1 MCLKP
6 AVRSTLSVFRALYFV
21 HRFIHR
27 VYMPNFS
34 MYDDYPEHY
43 LETEKSWRSGSRSS
57 FRTTRE
63 SSVRRD
69 ALADRVITVS
79 VAVGQLRD
87 AVVGTLG
94 GLWISGEVSN
104 LSRPVSG
111 HVYFTIKDR
120 DAQIRCAYFAG
131 QARQHPATFRMGDRI
146 EVCGAPDVYAKSGDL
161 QIKVTQWRH
170 AGAGALYEA
179 YLRLKTQLSAEGLFD
194 SSVKKPLPRFV
205 KRVVVV
211 TSAQAAAFQDV
222 IRTIRRRMPWVV
234 LTLSPAFV
242 QGAMAPRSLME
253 ALKRADR
260 ARPDV
265 ILLVRG
271 GGSFEDLMAF
281 NDEKLVR
288 TLRTLNTPVIAGIGH
303 ESDETLASLAADV
316 CASTPTAAAEQLGP
330 EIGDWL
336 RQLNACSDRLE
347 REVGRRLDDATQ
359 TLDRLSQMVHNQEQG
374 FAHKADQ
381 LKRAQT
387 QLTYLIEQNVQSRE
401 TRLTR
406 AARGLSQLGDMP
418 ARSED
423 VLLKQW
429 ARFEVS
435 ADAYWAN
442 KERRC
447 ELSESRLQS
456 PDLLLQAHKGRL
468 VRAERALR
476 SVFAQQVIQLDRRLN
491 KADGAL
497 DIVANQTVNQQTY
510 KLDRLAQ
517 QFPLFEKCVDEATV
531 RLRALGHAL
540 LALDPEK
547 PLRQGYAW
555 VERGA
560 QPISSVAD
568 IEKGQRLTLRFADG
582 RVDVE
587 ALDVEK

>member
-1 MCLKP
+1 
-6 AVRSTLSVFRALYFV
+6 
-21 HRFIHR
+21 
-27 VYMPNFS
+27 MPNFPTF
-34 MYDDYPEHY
+34 DDYPDFQ
-43 LETEKSWRSGSRSS
+43 LETERPWQPVTRSS
-57 FRTTRE
+57 YRGLRE
-63 SSVRRD
+63 TPVHRE
-69 ALADRVITVS
+69 ALADRVISVS

-87 AVVGTLG
+87 AVSKTLG

-104 LSRPVSG
+104 LSKPVSG

-131 QARQHPATFRMGDRI
+131 QARLNPATFRTGDRI
-146 EVCGAPDVYAKSGDL
+146 EVCGHPDVYAKSGDL

-179 YLRLKTQLSAEGLFD
+179 YLRLKQLLSTEGLFD
-194 SSVKKPLPRFV
+194 LSVKKPLPRFV

-222 IRTIRRRMPWVV
+222 IRTVRRRMPWVE

-242 QGAMAPRSLME
+242 QGAMAPRSLIE

-260 ARPDV
+260 AQPDV

-288 TLRTLNTPVIAGIGH
+288 TLRTLNVPVIAGIGH

-336 RQLNACSDRLE
+336 RQLNACADRLE
-347 REVGRRLDDATQ
+347 RAVVRSIDDATQ
-359 TLDRLSQMVHNQEQG
+359 TLDRFGQYLQRQEQG
-374 FAHKADQ
+374 FERKAEQ
-381 LKRAQT
+381 LVRAET
-387 QLTYLIEQNVQSRE
+387 QLTYLIEQNVKSRE
-401 TRLTR
+401 VRLNR
-406 AARGLSQLGDMP
+406 SAWHLSQLGDVP
-418 ARSED
+418 VRREET
-423 VLLKQW
+423 LLKHW
-429 ARFEVS
+429 TRFEGSV
-435 ADAYWAN
+435 DAYWAN
-442 KERRC
+442 IDRRC
-447 ELSESRLQS
+447 GLAESRLKS
-456 PDLLLQAHKGRL
+456 PDLLLKAHTGHL
-468 VRAERALR
+468 ARAEGALQT
-476 SVFAQQVIQLDRRLN
+476 VFSQQLTQLDRRLN
-491 KADGAL
+491 KVDGAL
-497 DIVANQTVNQQTY
+497 DVVATQTVKQQAY
-510 KLDRLAQ
+510 KLERLAQ
-517 QFPLFEKCVDEATV
+517 QFPLFEKTVDEATV

-560 QPISSVAD
+560 QPVSSVFE
-568 IEKGQRLTLRFADG
+568 IQQGQHLTLRFADG
-582 RVDVE
+582 LVEAE
-587 ALDVEK
+587 ALDVKKNECF

>member
-1 MCLKP
+1 
-6 AVRSTLSVFRALYFV
+6 
-21 HRFIHR
+21 
-27 VYMPNFS
+27 MPNFPTF
-34 MYDDYPEHY
+34 DDYPDFQ
-43 LETEKSWRSGSRSS
+43 LETERPWQPVTRSS
-57 FRTTRE
+57 YRGLRE
-63 SSVRRD
+63 TPVHRE
-69 ALADRVITVS
+69 ALADRVISVS

-87 AVVGTLG
+87 AVGKTLG

-104 LSRPVSG
+104 LSKPVSG

-131 QARQHPATFRMGDRI
+131 QARLNPATFRTGDRI
-146 EVCGAPDVYAKSGDL
+146 EVCGHPDVYAKSGDL

-179 YLRLKTQLSAEGLFD
+179 YLRLKQLLSTEGLFD
-194 SSVKKPLPRFV
+194 LSVKKPLPRFV

-222 IRTIRRRMPWVV
+222 IRTVRRRMPWVE

-242 QGAMAPRSLME
+242 QGAMAPRSLIE

-260 ARPDV
+260 AQPDV

-288 TLRTLNTPVIAGIGH
+288 TLRTLNVPVIAGIGH

-336 RQLNACSDRLE
+336 RQLNACADRLE
-347 REVGRRLDDATQ
+347 RAVVRSIDDATQ
-359 TLDRLSQMVHNQEQG
+359 TLDRFGQYLQRQEQG
-374 FAHKADQ
+374 FERKAEQ
-381 LKRAQT
+381 LVRAET
-387 QLTYLIEQNVQSRE
+387 QLTYLIEQNVKSRE
-401 TRLTR
+401 VRLNR
-406 AARGLSQLGDMP
+406 SAWHLSQLGDVP
-418 ARSED
+418 VRREET
-423 VLLKQW
+423 LLKHW
-429 ARFEVS
+429 TRFEGSV
-435 ADAYWAN
+435 DAYWAN
-442 KERRC
+442 IDRRC
-447 ELSESRLQS
+447 GLAESRLKS
-456 PDLLLQAHKGRL
+456 PDLLLKAHTGHL
-468 VRAERALR
+468 ARAEGALQT
-476 SVFAQQVIQLDRRLN
+476 VFSQQLTQLDRRLN
-491 KADGAL
+491 KVDGAL
-497 DIVANQTVNQQTY
+497 DVVATQTVKQQAY
-510 KLDRLAQ
+510 KLERLAQ
-517 QFPLFEKCVDEATV
+517 QFPLFEKTVDEATV

-560 QPISSVAD
+560 QPVSSVFE
-568 IEKGQRLTLRFADG
+568 IQQGQHLTLRFADG
-582 RVDVE
+582 LVEAE
-587 ALDVEK
+587 ALDVKKNECF

>member
-1 MCLKP
+1 
-6 AVRSTLSVFRALYFV
+6 
-21 HRFIHR
+21 
-27 VYMPNFS
+27 MPNFPTF
-34 MYDDYPEHY
+34 DDYPDFQ
-43 LETEKSWRSGSRSS
+43 LETERPWQPVTRSS
-57 FRTTRE
+57 YRGLRE
-63 SSVRRD
+63 TPVHRE
-69 ALADRVITVS
+69 ALADRVISVS

-87 AVVGTLG
+87 AVGKTLG

-104 LSRPVSG
+104 LSKPVSG

-131 QARQHPATFRMGDRI
+131 QARLNPATFRTGDRI
-146 EVCGAPDVYAKSGDL
+146 EVCGHPDVYAKSGDL

-179 YLRLKTQLSAEGLFD
+179 YLRLKQQLSTEGLFD
-194 SSVKKPLPRFV
+194 LSVKKPLPRFV

-222 IRTIRRRMPWVV
+222 IRTVRRRMPWVE

-242 QGAMAPRSLME
+242 QGAMAPRSLIE

-260 ARPDV
+260 AQPDV

-288 TLRTLNTPVIAGIGH
+288 TLRTLNVPVIAGIGH

-336 RQLNACSDRLE
+336 RQLNACADRLE
-347 REVGRRLDDATQ
+347 RAVVRSIDDATQ
-359 TLDRLSQMVHNQEQG
+359 TLDRFGQYLQRQEQG
-374 FAHKADQ
+374 FERKAEQ
-381 LKRAQT
+381 LVRAET
-387 QLTYLIEQNVQSRE
+387 QLTYLIEQNVKSRE
-401 TRLTR
+401 VRLNR
-406 AARGLSQLGDMP
+406 SAWHLSQLGDVP
-418 ARSED
+418 ARRED
-423 VLLKQW
+423 TLLKHW
-429 ARFEVS
+429 TRFEGSV
-435 ADAYWAN
+435 DAYWAN
-442 KERRC
+442 IDRRC
-447 ELSESRLQS
+447 GLAESRLKS
-456 PDLLLQAHKGRL
+456 PDLLLKAHTGHL
-468 VRAERALR
+468 ARAEGALQT
-476 SVFAQQVIQLDRRLN
+476 VFSQQLTQLDRRLN
-491 KADGAL
+491 KVDGAL
-497 DIVANQTVNQQTY
+497 DVVATQTVKQQAY
-510 KLDRLAQ
+510 KLERLAQ
-517 QFPLFEKCVDEATV
+517 QFPLFEKTVDEATV

-560 QPISSVAD
+560 QPVSSVFE
-568 IEKGQRLTLRFADG
+568 IQQGQHLTLRFADG
-582 RVDVE
+582 LVEAE
-587 ALDVEK
+587 ALDVKKNECF

>member
-1 MCLKP
+1 
-6 AVRSTLSVFRALYFV
+6 
-21 HRFIHR
+21 
-27 VYMPNFS
+27 MPNFPTF
-34 MYDDYPEHY
+34 DDYPDFQ
-43 LETEKSWRSGSRSS
+43 LETERPWQPVTRSS
-57 FRTTRE
+57 YRGLRE
-63 SSVRRD
+63 TPVRRE
-69 ALADRVITVS
+69 ALADRVISVS

-87 AVVGTLG
+87 AVGKTLG

-104 LSRPVSG
+104 LSKPVSG

-131 QARQHPATFRMGDRI
+131 QARLNPATFRTGDRI
-146 EVCGAPDVYAKSGDL
+146 EVCGHPDVYAKSGDL

-179 YLRLKTQLSAEGLFD
+179 YLRLKHQLSTEGLFD
-194 SSVKKPLPRFV
+194 LSVKKPLPRFV

-222 IRTIRRRMPWVV
+222 IRTVRRRMPWVE

-242 QGAMAPRSLME
+242 QGAMAPRSLIE

-260 ARPDV
+260 AQPDV

-288 TLRTLNTPVIAGIGH
+288 TLRTLNVPVIAGIGH

-336 RQLNACSDRLE
+336 RQLNACADRLE
-347 REVGRRLDDATQ
+347 RAVVRSIDDATQ
-359 TLDRLSQMVHNQEQG
+359 TLDRFGQYLQRQEQG
-374 FAHKADQ
+374 FERKAEQ
-381 LKRAQT
+381 LVRAET
-387 QLTYLIEQNVQSRE
+387 QLTYLIEQNVKSRE
-401 TRLTR
+401 VRLNR
-406 AARGLSQLGDMP
+406 SAWHLSQLGDVP
-418 ARSED
+418 ARRED
-423 VLLKQW
+423 TLLKHW
-429 ARFEVS
+429 TRFEGSV
-435 ADAYWAN
+435 DAYWAN
-442 KERRC
+442 IDRRC
-447 ELSESRLQS
+447 GLAESRLKS
-456 PDLLLQAHKGRL
+456 PDLLLKAHTGHL
-468 VRAERALR
+468 ARAEGALQT
-476 SVFAQQVIQLDRRLN
+476 VFSQQLTQLDRRLN
-491 KADGAL
+491 KVDGAL
-497 DIVANQTVNQQTY
+497 DVVATQTVKQQAY
-510 KLDRLAQ
+510 KLERLAQ
-517 QFPLFEKCVDEATV
+517 QFPLFEKTFDEATV

-560 QPISSVAD
+560 QPVSSVFE
-568 IEKGQRLTLRFADG
+568 IQQGQHLTLRFADG
-582 RVDVE
+582 LVEAE
-587 ALDVEK
+587 ALDVKKNECF

>member
-1 MCLKP
+1 
-6 AVRSTLSVFRALYFV
+6 
-21 HRFIHR
+21 
-27 VYMPNFS
+27 MPNFPTF
-34 MYDDYPEHY
+34 DDYPDFQ
-43 LETEKSWRSGSRSS
+43 LETERPWQPVTRSS
-57 FRTTRE
+57 YRGLRE
-63 SSVRRD
+63 TPVRRE
-69 ALADRVITVS
+69 ALADRVISVS

-87 AVVGTLG
+87 AVGKTLG

-104 LSRPVSG
+104 LSKPVSG

-131 QARQHPATFRMGDRI
+131 QARLNPATFRTGDRI
-146 EVCGAPDVYAKSGDL
+146 EVCGHPDVYAKSGDL

-179 YLRLKTQLSAEGLFD
+179 YLRLKQLLSTEGLFD
-194 SSVKKPLPRFV
+194 LSVKKPLPRFV

-222 IRTIRRRMPWVV
+222 IRTVRRRMPWVE

-242 QGAMAPRSLME
+242 QGAMAPRSLIE

-260 ARPDV
+260 AQPDV

-288 TLRTLNTPVIAGIGH
+288 TLRTLNVPVIAGIGH

-336 RQLNACSDRLE
+336 RQLNACADRLE
-347 REVGRRLDDATQ
+347 RAVVRSIDDATQ
-359 TLDRLSQMVHNQEQG
+359 TLDRFGQYLQRQEQG
-374 FAHKADQ
+374 FERKAEQ
-381 LKRAQT
+381 LVRAET
-387 QLTYLIEQNVQSRE
+387 RLTYLIEQNVKSRE
-401 TRLTR
+401 VRLNR
-406 AARGLSQLGDMP
+406 SAWHLSQLGDVP
-418 ARSED
+418 ARRED
-423 VLLKQW
+423 TLLKHW
-429 ARFEVS
+429 TRFEGSV
-435 ADAYWAN
+435 DAYWAN
-442 KERRC
+442 IDRRC
-447 ELSESRLQS
+447 GLAESRLKS
-456 PDLLLQAHKGRL
+456 PDLLLKAHTGHL
-468 VRAERALR
+468 ARAEGALQT
-476 SVFAQQVIQLDRRLN
+476 VFSQQLTQLDRRLN
-491 KADGAL
+491 KVDGAL
-497 DIVANQTVNQQTY
+497 DVVATQTVKQQAY
-510 KLDRLAQ
+510 KLERLAQ
-517 QFPLFEKCVDEATV
+517 QFPLFEKTVDEATV

-560 QPISSVAD
+560 QPVSSVFE
-568 IEKGQRLTLRFADG
+568 IQQGQHLTLRFADG
-582 RVDVE
+582 LVEAE
-587 ALDVEK
+587 ALDVKKNECF

>member
-1 MCLKP
+1 
-6 AVRSTLSVFRALYFV
+6 
-21 HRFIHR
+21 
-27 VYMPNFS
+27 MPNFPTF
-34 MYDDYPEHY
+34 DDYPDFQ
-43 LETEKSWRSGSRSS
+43 LETERPWQPVTRSS
-57 FRTTRE
+57 YRGPRE
-63 SSVRRD
+63 TPVHRE
-69 ALADRVITVS
+69 ALADRVISVS

-87 AVVGTLG
+87 AVGKTLG

-104 LSRPVSG
+104 LSKPVSG

-131 QARQHPATFRMGDRI
+131 QARLNPATFRTGDRI
-146 EVCGAPDVYAKSGDL
+146 EVCGHPDVYAKSGDL

-179 YLRLKTQLSAEGLFD
+179 YLRLKQLLSTEGLFD
-194 SSVKKPLPRFV
+194 LSVKKPLPRFV

-222 IRTIRRRMPWVV
+222 IRTVRRRMPWVE

-242 QGAMAPRSLME
+242 QGAMAPRSLIE

-260 ARPDV
+260 AQPDV

-288 TLRTLNTPVIAGIGH
+288 TLRTLNVPVIAGIGH

-336 RQLNACSDRLE
+336 RQLNACADRLE
-347 REVGRRLDDATQ
+347 RAVVRSIDDATQ
-359 TLDRLSQMVHNQEQG
+359 TLDRFGQYLQRQEQG
-374 FAHKADQ
+374 FERKAEQ
-381 LKRAQT
+381 LVRAET
-387 QLTYLIEQNVQSRE
+387 QLTYLIEQNVKSRE
-401 TRLTR
+401 VRLNR
-406 AARGLSQLGDMP
+406 SAWHLSQLGDVP
-418 ARSED
+418 ARRED
-423 VLLKQW
+423 TLLKQW
-429 ARFEVS
+429 TRFEGSV
-435 ADAYWAN
+435 DAYWAN
-442 KERRC
+442 IDRRC
-447 ELSESRLQS
+447 GLAESRLKS
-456 PDLLLQAHKGRL
+456 PDLLLKAHTGHL
-468 VRAERALR
+468 ARAE
-476 SVFAQQVIQLDRRLN
+476 
-491 KADGAL
+491 GAL
-497 DIVANQTVNQQTY
+497 DVVATQTVKQQAY
-510 KLDRLAQ
+510 KLERLAQ
-517 QFPLFEKCVDEATV
+517 QFPLFEKTVDEATV

-560 QPISSVAD
+560 KPVSSVFE
-568 IEKGQRLTLRFADG
+568 IQQGQHLTLRFADG
-582 RVDVE
+582 RVEAE
-587 ALDVEK
+587 ALDVKKNECF

>member
-1 MCLKP
+1 
-6 AVRSTLSVFRALYFV
+6 
-21 HRFIHR
+21 
-27 VYMPNFS
+27 MPNFPTF
-34 MYDDYPEHY
+34 DDYPDFQ
-43 LETEKSWRSGSRSS
+43 LETERPWQPVTRSS
-57 FRTTRE
+57 YRGLRE
-63 SSVRRD
+63 TPVHRE
-69 ALADRVITVS
+69 ALADRVISVS

-87 AVVGTLG
+87 AVGKTLG

-104 LSRPVSG
+104 LSKPVSG

-131 QARQHPATFRMGDRI
+131 QARLNPATFRTGDRI
-146 EVCGAPDVYAKSGDL
+146 EVCGHPDVYAKSGDL

-179 YLRLKTQLSAEGLFD
+179 YLRLKQQLSTEGLFD
-194 SSVKKPLPRFV
+194 LSVKKPLPRFV

-222 IRTIRRRMPWVV
+222 IRTVRRRMPWVE

-242 QGAMAPRSLME
+242 QGAMAPRSLIE

-260 ARPDV
+260 AQPDV

-288 TLRTLNTPVIAGIGH
+288 TLRTLNVPVIAGIGH

-336 RQLNACSDRLE
+336 RQLNACADRLE
-347 REVGRRLDDATQ
+347 RAVVRSIDDATQ
-359 TLDRLSQMVHNQEQG
+359 TLDRFGQYLQRQEQG
-374 FAHKADQ
+374 FERKAEQ
-381 LKRAQT
+381 LVRAET
-387 QLTYLIEQNVQSRE
+387 QLTYLIEQNVKSRE
-401 TRLTR
+401 VRLNR
-406 AARGLSQLGDMP
+406 SAWHLSQLGDVP
-418 ARSED
+418 VRREET
-423 VLLKQW
+423 LLKHW
-429 ARFEVS
+429 TRFEGSV
-435 ADAYWAN
+435 DAYWAN
-442 KERRC
+442 IDRRC
-447 ELSESRLQS
+447 GLAESRLKS
-456 PDLLLQAHKGRL
+456 PDLLLKAHTGHL
-468 VRAERALR
+468 ARAEGALQT
-476 SVFAQQVIQLDRRLN
+476 VFSQQLTQLDRRLN
-491 KADGAL
+491 KVDGAL
-497 DIVANQTVNQQTY
+497 DVVATQTVKQQAY
-510 KLDRLAQ
+510 KLERLVQ
-517 QFPLFEKCVDEATV
+517 QFPLFEKTVDEATV

-560 QPISSVAD
+560 QPVSSVFE
-568 IEKGQRLTLRFADG
+568 IQQGQHLTLRFADG
-582 RVDVE
+582 LVEAE
-587 ALDVEK
+587 ALDVKKNECF

>member
-1 MCLKP
+1 
-6 AVRSTLSVFRALYFV
+6 
-21 HRFIHR
+21 
-27 VYMPNFS
+27 MPNFPTF
-34 MYDDYPEHY
+34 DDYPDFQ
-43 LETEKSWRSGSRSS
+43 LETERPWQPVTRSS
-57 FRTTRE
+57 YRGLRE
-63 SSVRRD
+63 TPVHRE
-69 ALADRVITVS
+69 ALADRVISVS

-87 AVVGTLG
+87 AVGKTLG

-104 LSRPVSG
+104 LSKPVSG

-131 QARQHPATFRMGDRI
+131 QARLNPATFRTGDRI
-146 EVCGAPDVYAKSGDL
+146 EVCGHPDVYAKSGDL

-179 YLRLKTQLSAEGLFD
+179 YLRLKQLLSTEGLFD
-194 SSVKKPLPRFV
+194 LSVKKPLPRFV

-222 IRTIRRRMPWVV
+222 IRTVRRRMPWVE

-242 QGAMAPRSLME
+242 QGAMAPRSLIE

-260 ARPDV
+260 AQPDV

-288 TLRTLNTPVIAGIGH
+288 TLRTLNVPVIAGIGH

-336 RQLNACSDRLE
+336 RQLNACADRLE
-347 REVGRRLDDATQ
+347 RAVVRSIDDATQ
-359 TLDRLSQMVHNQEQG
+359 TLDRFGQYLQRQEQG
-374 FAHKADQ
+374 FERKAEQ
-381 LKRAQT
+381 LVRAET
-387 QLTYLIEQNVQSRE
+387 QLTYLIEQNVKSRE
-401 TRLTR
+401 VRLNR
-406 AARGLSQLGDMP
+406 SAWHLSQLGDVP
-418 ARSED
+418 VRREET
-423 VLLKQW
+423 LLKHW
-429 ARFEVS
+429 TRFEGSV
-435 ADAYWAN
+435 DAYWAN
-442 KERRC
+442 IDRRC
-447 ELSESRLQS
+447 GLVESRLKS
-456 PDLLLQAHKGRL
+456 PDLLLKAHTGHL
-468 VRAERALR
+468 ARAEGALQT
-476 SVFAQQVIQLDRRLN
+476 VFSQQLTQLDRRLN
-491 KADGAL
+491 KVDGAL
-497 DIVANQTVNQQTY
+497 DVVATQTVKQQAY
-510 KLDRLAQ
+510 KLERLAQ
-517 QFPLFEKCVDEATV
+517 QFPLFEKTVDEATV

-560 QPISSVAD
+560 QPVSSVFE
-568 IEKGQRLTLRFADG
+568 IQQGQHLTLRFADG
-582 RVDVE
+582 FVEAE
-587 ALDVEK
+587 ALDVKKNECF

>member
-1 MCLKP
+1 
-6 AVRSTLSVFRALYFV
+6 
-21 HRFIHR
+21 
-27 VYMPNFS
+27 MPNFPTF
-34 MYDDYPEHY
+34 DDYPDFQ
-43 LETEKSWRSGSRSS
+43 LETERPWQPVTRSS
-57 FRTTRE
+57 YRGLRE
-63 SSVRRD
+63 TPVHRE
-69 ALADRVITVS
+69 ALADRVISVS

-87 AVVGTLG
+87 AVGKTLG

-104 LSRPVSG
+104 LSKPVSG

-131 QARQHPATFRMGDRI
+131 QARLNPATFRTGDRI
-146 EVCGAPDVYAKSGDL
+146 EVCGHPDVYAKSGDL

-179 YLRLKTQLSAEGLFD
+179 YLRLKQQLSTEGLFD
-194 SSVKKPLPRFV
+194 LSVKKPLPRFV

-222 IRTIRRRMPWVV
+222 IRTVRRRMPWVE

-242 QGAMAPRSLME
+242 QGAMAPRSLIE

-260 ARPDV
+260 AQPDV

-288 TLRTLNTPVIAGIGH
+288 TLRTLNVPVIAGIGH

-336 RQLNACSDRLE
+336 RQLNACADRLE
-347 REVGRRLDDATQ
+347 RAVVRSIDDATQ
-359 TLDRLSQMVHNQEQG
+359 TLDRFGQYLQRQEQG
-374 FAHKADQ
+374 FERKAEQ
-381 LKRAQT
+381 LVRAET
-387 QLTYLIEQNVQSRE
+387 QLTSLIEQNVKSRE
-401 TRLTR
+401 VRLNR
-406 AARGLSQLGDMP
+406 SAWHLSQLGDVP
-418 ARSED
+418 VRREET
-423 VLLKQW
+423 LLKHW
-429 ARFEVS
+429 TRFEGSV
-435 ADAYWAN
+435 DAYWAN
-442 KERRC
+442 IDRRC
-447 ELSESRLQS
+447 GLAESRLKS
-456 PDLLLQAHKGRL
+456 PDLLLKAHTGHL
-468 VRAERALR
+468 ARAEGALQT
-476 SVFAQQVIQLDRRLN
+476 VFSQQLTQLDRRLN
-491 KADGAL
+491 KVDGAL
-497 DIVANQTVNQQTY
+497 DVVATQTVKQQAY
-510 KLDRLAQ
+510 KLERLAQ
-517 QFPLFEKCVDEATV
+517 QFPLFEKTVDEATV

-560 QPISSVAD
+560 QPVSSVFE
-568 IEKGQRLTLRFADG
+568 IQQGQHLTLRFADG
-582 RVDVE
+582 LVEAE
-587 ALDVEK
+587 ALDVKKNECF

>member
-1 MCLKP
+1 
-6 AVRSTLSVFRALYFV
+6 
-21 HRFIHR
+21 
-27 VYMPNFS
+27 MPNFPTF
-34 MYDDYPEHY
+34 DDYPDFQ
-43 LETEKSWRSGSRSS
+43 LETERPWQPVTRSS
-57 FRTTRE
+57 YRGLRE
-63 SSVRRD
+63 TPVRRE
-69 ALADRVITVS
+69 ALADRVISVS

-87 AVVGTLG
+87 AVGKTLG

-104 LSRPVSG
+104 LSKPVSG

-131 QARQHPATFRMGDRI
+131 QARLNPATFRTGDRI
-146 EVCGAPDVYAKSGDL
+146 EVCGHPDVYAKSGDL

-179 YLRLKTQLSAEGLFD
+179 YLRLKQQLSTEGLFD
-194 SSVKKPLPRFV
+194 LSVKKPLPRFV

-222 IRTIRRRMPWVV
+222 IRTVRRRMPWVE

-242 QGAMAPRSLME
+242 QGAMAPRSLIE

-260 ARPDV
+260 AQPDV

-288 TLRTLNTPVIAGIGH
+288 TLRTLNVPVIAGIGH

-336 RQLNACSDRLE
+336 RQLNACADRLE
-347 REVGRRLDDATQ
+347 RAVVRSIDDATQ
-359 TLDRLSQMVHNQEQG
+359 TLDRFGQYLQRQEQG
-374 FAHKADQ
+374 FERKAEQ
-381 LKRAQT
+381 LVRAET
-387 QLTYLIEQNVQSRE
+387 QLTYLIEQNVKSRE
-401 TRLTR
+401 VRLNR
-406 AARGLSQLGDMP
+406 SAWHLSQLGDVP
-418 ARSED
+418 ARRED
-423 VLLKQW
+423 TLLKQW
-429 ARFEVS
+429 TRFEGSV
-435 ADAYWAN
+435 DAYWAN
-442 KERRC
+442 IDRRC
-447 ELSESRLQS
+447 GLAESRLKS
-456 PDLLLQAHKGRL
+456 PDLLLKAHTGHL
-468 VRAERALR
+468 ARAEGALQT
-476 SVFAQQVIQLDRRLN
+476 VFSQQLTQLDRRLN
-491 KADGAL
+491 KVDGAL
-497 DIVANQTVNQQTY
+497 DVVATQTVKQQAY
-510 KLDRLAQ
+510 KLERLAQ
-517 QFPLFEKCVDEATV
+517 QFPLFEKTVDEATV

-560 QPISSVAD
+560 QPVSSVFE
-568 IEKGQRLTLRFADG
+568 IQQGQHLTLRFADG
-582 RVDVE
+582 LVEAE
-587 ALDVEK
+587 ALDVKKNECF

>member
-1 MCLKP
+1 
-6 AVRSTLSVFRALYFV
+6 
-21 HRFIHR
+21 
-27 VYMPNFS
+27 MPNFPTF
-34 MYDDYPEHY
+34 DDYPDFQ
-43 LETEKSWRSGSRSS
+43 LETERPWQPVTRSS
-57 FRTTRE
+57 YRGLRE
-63 SSVRRD
+63 TPVHRE
-69 ALADRVITVS
+69 ALADRVISVS

-87 AVVGTLG
+87 AVGKTLG

-104 LSRPVSG
+104 LSKPVSG

-131 QARQHPATFRMGDRI
+131 QARLNPATFRTGDRI
-146 EVCGAPDVYAKSGDL
+146 EVCGHPDVYAKSGDL

-179 YLRLKTQLSAEGLFD
+179 YLRLKQQLSTEGLFD
-194 SSVKKPLPRFV
+194 LSVKKPLPRFV

-222 IRTIRRRMPWVV
+222 IRTVRRRMPWVE

-242 QGAMAPRSLME
+242 QGAMAPRSLIE

-260 ARPDV
+260 AQPDV

-288 TLRTLNTPVIAGIGH
+288 TLRTLNVPVIAGIGH

-336 RQLNACSDRLE
+336 RQLNACADRLE
-347 REVGRRLDDATQ
+347 RAVVRSIDDATQ
-359 TLDRLSQMVHNQEQG
+359 TLDRFGQYLQRQEQG
-374 FAHKADQ
+374 FERKAEQ
-381 LKRAQT
+381 LVRAET
-387 QLTYLIEQNVQSRE
+387 QLTYLIEQNVKSRE
-401 TRLTR
+401 VRLNR
-406 AARGLSQLGDMP
+406 SAWHLSQLGDVP
-418 ARSED
+418 VRREET
-423 VLLKQW
+423 LLKHW
-429 ARFEVS
+429 TRFEGSV
-435 ADAYWAN
+435 DAYWAN
-442 KERRC
+442 IDRRC
-447 ELSESRLQS
+447 GLVESRLKS
-456 PDLLLQAHKGRL
+456 PDLLLKAHTGHL
-468 VRAERALR
+468 ARAEGALQT
-476 SVFAQQVIQLDRRLN
+476 VFSQQLTQLDRRLN
-491 KADGAL
+491 KVDGAL
-497 DIVANQTVNQQTY
+497 DVVATQTVKQQAY
-510 KLDRLAQ
+510 KLERLAQ
-517 QFPLFEKCVDEATV
+517 QFPLFEKTVDEATV

-560 QPISSVAD
+560 QPVSSVFE
-568 IEKGQRLTLRFADG
+568 IQQGQHLTLRFADG
-582 RVDVE
+582 LVEAE
-587 ALDVEK
+587 ALDVKKNECF

>member
-1 MCLKP
+1 
-6 AVRSTLSVFRALYFV
+6 
-21 HRFIHR
+21 
-27 VYMPNFS
+27 MPNFPTF
-34 MYDDYPEHY
+34 DDYPDFQ
-43 LETEKSWRSGSRSS
+43 LETERPWQPVTRSS
-57 FRTTRE
+57 YRGLRE
-63 SSVRRD
+63 TPVRRE
-69 ALADRVITVS
+69 ALADRVISVS

-87 AVVGTLG
+87 AVGKTLG

-104 LSRPVSG
+104 LSKPVSG

-131 QARQHPATFRMGDRI
+131 QARLNPATFRTGDRI
-146 EVCGAPDVYAKSGDL
+146 EVCGHPDVYAKSGDL

-179 YLRLKTQLSAEGLFD
+179 YLRLKQLLSTEGLFD
-194 SSVKKPLPRFV
+194 LSVKKPLPRFV

-222 IRTIRRRMPWVV
+222 IRTVRRRMPWVE

-242 QGAMAPRSLME
+242 QGAMAPRSLIE

-260 ARPDV
+260 AQPDV

-288 TLRTLNTPVIAGIGH
+288 TLRTLNVPVIAGIGH

-336 RQLNACSDRLE
+336 RQLNACADRLE
-347 REVGRRLDDATQ
+347 RAVVRSIDDATQ
-359 TLDRLSQMVHNQEQG
+359 TLDRFGQYLQRQEQG
-374 FAHKADQ
+374 FERKAEQ
-381 LKRAQT
+381 LVRAET
-387 QLTYLIEQNVQSRE
+387 QLTSLIEQNVKSRE
-401 TRLTR
+401 VRLNR
-406 AARGLSQLGDMP
+406 SAWHLSQLGDVP
-418 ARSED
+418 VRREET
-423 VLLKQW
+423 LLKHW
-429 ARFEVS
+429 TRFEGSV
-435 ADAYWAN
+435 DAYWAN
-442 KERRC
+442 IDRRC
-447 ELSESRLQS
+447 GLAESRLKS
-456 PDLLLQAHKGRL
+456 PDLLLNAHTGHL
-468 VRAERALR
+468 ARAEGALQT
-476 SVFAQQVIQLDRRLN
+476 VFSQQLTQLDRRLN
-491 KADGAL
+491 KVDGAL
-497 DIVANQTVNQQTY
+497 DVVATQTVKQQAY
-510 KLDRLAQ
+510 KLERLAQ
-517 QFPLFEKCVDEATV
+517 QFPLFEKTVDEATV

-560 QPISSVAD
+560 QPVSSVFE
-568 IEKGQRLTLRFADG
+568 IQQGQHLTLRFADG
-582 RVDVE
+582 LVEAE
-587 ALDVEK
+587 ALDVKKNECF

>member
-1 MCLKP
+1 
-6 AVRSTLSVFRALYFV
+6 
-21 HRFIHR
+21 
-27 VYMPNFS
+27 MPNFPTF
-34 MYDDYPEHY
+34 DDYPDFQ
-43 LETEKSWRSGSRSS
+43 LETERPWQPVTRSS
-57 FRTTRE
+57 YRGLRE
-63 SSVRRD
+63 TPVHRE
-69 ALADRVITVS
+69 ALADRVISVS

-87 AVVGTLG
+87 AVGKTLG

-104 LSRPVSG
+104 LSKPVSG

-131 QARQHPATFRMGDRI
+131 QARLNPATFRTGDRI
-146 EVCGAPDVYAKSGDL
+146 EVCGHPDVYAKSGDL

-179 YLRLKTQLSAEGLFD
+179 YLRLKQLLSTEGLFD
-194 SSVKKPLPRFV
+194 LSVKKPLPRFV

-222 IRTIRRRMPWVV
+222 IRTVRRRMPWVE

-242 QGAMAPRSLME
+242 QGAMAPRSLIE

-260 ARPDV
+260 AQPDV

-288 TLRTLNTPVIAGIGH
+288 TLRTLNVPVIAGIGH

-336 RQLNACSDRLE
+336 RQLNACADRLE
-347 REVGRRLDDATQ
+347 LAVVRSIDDATQ
-359 TLDRLSQMVHNQEQG
+359 TLDRFGQYLQRQEQG
-374 FAHKADQ
+374 FERKAEQ
-381 LKRAQT
+381 LVRAET
-387 QLTYLIEQNVQSRE
+387 QLTYLIEQNVKSRE
-401 TRLTR
+401 VRLNR
-406 AARGLSQLGDMP
+406 SAWHLSQLGDVP
-418 ARSED
+418 VRREET
-423 VLLKQW
+423 LLKHW
-429 ARFEVS
+429 TRFEGSV
-435 ADAYWAN
+435 DAYWAN
-442 KERRC
+442 IDRRC
-447 ELSESRLQS
+447 GLAESRLKS
-456 PDLLLQAHKGRL
+456 PDLLLKAHTGHL
-468 VRAERALR
+468 ARAEGALQT
-476 SVFAQQVIQLDRRLN
+476 VFSQQLTQLDRRLN
-491 KADGAL
+491 KVDGAL
-497 DIVANQTVNQQTY
+497 DVVATQTVKQQAY
-510 KLDRLAQ
+510 KLERLAQ
-517 QFPLFEKCVDEATV
+517 QFPLFEKTVDEATV

-560 QPISSVAD
+560 QPVSSVFE
-568 IEKGQRLTLRFADG
+568 IQQGQHLMLRFADG
-582 RVDVE
+582 LVEAE
-587 ALDVEK
+587 ALDVKKNECF

>member
-1 MCLKP
+1 
-6 AVRSTLSVFRALYFV
+6 
-21 HRFIHR
+21 
-27 VYMPNFS
+27 MPNFPTF
-34 MYDDYPEHY
+34 DDYPDFQ
-43 LETEKSWRSGSRSS
+43 LETERPWQPVTRSS
-57 FRTTRE
+57 YRGLRE
-63 SSVRRD
+63 TPVHRE
-69 ALADRVITVS
+69 ALADRVISVS

-87 AVVGTLG
+87 AVGKTLG

-104 LSRPVSG
+104 LSKPVSG

-131 QARQHPATFRMGDRI
+131 QARLNPATFRTGDRI
-146 EVCGAPDVYAKSGDL
+146 EVCGHPDVYAKSGDL

-179 YLRLKTQLSAEGLFD
+179 YLRLKQLLSTEGLFD
-194 SSVKKPLPRFV
+194 LSVKKPLPRFV

-222 IRTIRRRMPWVV
+222 IRTVRRRMPWVE

-242 QGAMAPRSLME
+242 QGAMAPRSLIE

-260 ARPDV
+260 AQPDV

-288 TLRTLNTPVIAGIGH
+288 TLRTLNVPVIAGIGH

-336 RQLNACSDRLE
+336 RQLNACADRLE
-347 REVGRRLDDATQ
+347 RAVVRSIDDATQ
-359 TLDRLSQMVHNQEQG
+359 TLDRFGQYLQRQEQG
-374 FAHKADQ
+374 FERKAEQ
-381 LKRAQT
+381 LVRAET
-387 QLTYLIEQNVQSRE
+387 QLTYLIEQNVKSRE
-401 TRLTR
+401 VRLNR
-406 AARGLSQLGDMP
+406 SAWHLSQLGDVP
-418 ARSED
+418 VRREET
-423 VLLKQW
+423 LLKHW
-429 ARFEVS
+429 TRFEGSV
-435 ADAYWAN
+435 DAYWAN
-442 KERRC
+442 IDRRC
-447 ELSESRLQS
+447 GLVESRLKS
-456 PDLLLQAHKGRL
+456 PDLLLKAHTGHL
-468 VRAERALR
+468 ARAEGALQT
-476 SVFAQQVIQLDRRLN
+476 VFSQQLTQLDRRLN
-491 KADGAL
+491 KVDGAL
-497 DIVANQTVNQQTY
+497 DVVATQTVKQQAY
-510 KLDRLAQ
+510 KLERLAQ
-517 QFPLFEKCVDEATV
+517 QFPLFEKTVDEATV

-560 QPISSVAD
+560 QPVSSVFE
-568 IEKGQRLTLRFADG
+568 IQQGQHLTLRFADG
-582 RVDVE
+582 LVEAE
-587 ALDVEK
+587 ALDVKKNECF

>member
-1 MCLKP
+1 
-6 AVRSTLSVFRALYFV
+6 
-21 HRFIHR
+21 
-27 VYMPNFS
+27 MPNFPTF
-34 MYDDYPEHY
+34 DDYPDFQ
-43 LETEKSWRSGSRSS
+43 LETERPWQPVTRSS
-57 FRTTRE
+57 YRGLRE
-63 SSVRRD
+63 TPVHRE
-69 ALADRVITVS
+69 ALADRVISVS

-87 AVVGTLG
+87 AVGKTLG

-104 LSRPVSG
+104 LSKPVSG

-131 QARQHPATFRMGDRI
+131 QARLNPATFRTGDRI
-146 EVCGAPDVYAKSGDL
+146 EVCGHPDVYAKSGDL

-179 YLRLKTQLSAEGLFD
+179 YLRLKQLLSTEGLFD
-194 SSVKKPLPRFV
+194 LSVKKPLPRFV

-222 IRTIRRRMPWVV
+222 IRTVRRRMPWVE

-242 QGAMAPRSLME
+242 QGAMAPRSLIE

-260 ARPDV
+260 AQPDV

-288 TLRTLNTPVIAGIGH
+288 TLRTLNVPVIAGIGH

-336 RQLNACSDRLE
+336 RQLNACADRLE
-347 REVGRRLDDATQ
+347 RAVVRSIDDATQ
-359 TLDRLSQMVHNQEQG
+359 TLDRFGQYLQRQEQG
-374 FAHKADQ
+374 FERKSEQ
-381 LKRAQT
+381 LVRAET
-387 QLTYLIEQNVQSRE
+387 QLTYLIEQNVKSRE
-401 TRLTR
+401 VRLNR
-406 AARGLSQLGDMP
+406 SAWHLSQLGDVP
-418 ARSED
+418 VRRED
-423 VLLKQW
+423 TLLKHW
-429 ARFEVS
+429 TRFEGSV
-435 ADAYWAN
+435 DAYWAN
-442 KERRC
+442 IDRRC
-447 ELSESRLQS
+447 GLAESRLKS
-456 PDLLLQAHKGRL
+456 PDLLLKAHTGHL
-468 VRAERALR
+468 ARAEGALQT
-476 SVFAQQVIQLDRRLN
+476 VFSQQLTQLDRRLN
-491 KADGAL
+491 KVDGAL
-497 DIVANQTVNQQTY
+497 DVVATQTVKQQAY
-510 KLDRLAQ
+510 KLERLAQ
-517 QFPLFEKCVDEATV
+517 QFPLFEKTFDEATV

-560 QPISSVAD
+560 QPVSSVFE
-568 IEKGQRLTLRFADG
+568 IQQGQHLTLRFADG
-582 RVDVE
+582 LVEAE
-587 ALDVEK
+587 ALDVKKNECF

>member
-1 MCLKP
+1 
-6 AVRSTLSVFRALYFV
+6 
-21 HRFIHR
+21 
-27 VYMPNFS
+27 MPNFPTF
-34 MYDDYPEHY
+34 DDYPDFQ
-43 LETEKSWRSGSRSS
+43 LETERPWQPVTRSS
-57 FRTTRE
+57 YRGLRE
-63 SSVRRD
+63 TPVHRE
-69 ALADRVITVS
+69 ALADRVISVS

-87 AVVGTLG
+87 AVGKTLG

-104 LSRPVSG
+104 LSKPVSG

-131 QARQHPATFRMGDRI
+131 QARLNPATFRTGDRI
-146 EVCGAPDVYAKSGDL
+146 EVCGHPDVYAKSGDL

-179 YLRLKTQLSAEGLFD
+179 YLRLKHQLSTEGLFD
-194 SSVKKPLPRFV
+194 LSVKKPLPRFV

-222 IRTIRRRMPWVV
+222 IRTVRRRMPWVE

-242 QGAMAPRSLME
+242 QGAMAPRSLIE

-260 ARPDV
+260 AQPDV

-288 TLRTLNTPVIAGIGH
+288 TLRTLNVPVIAGIGH

-336 RQLNACSDRLE
+336 RQLNACADRLE
-347 REVGRRLDDATQ
+347 RAVVRSIDDATQ
-359 TLDRLSQMVHNQEQG
+359 TLDRFGQYLQRQEQG
-374 FAHKADQ
+374 FERKAEQ
-381 LKRAQT
+381 LVRAET
-387 QLTYLIEQNVQSRE
+387 QLTYLIEQNVKSRE
-401 TRLTR
+401 VRLNR
-406 AARGLSQLGDMP
+406 SAWHLSQLGDVP
-418 ARSED
+418 VRREET
-423 VLLKQW
+423 LLKHW
-429 ARFEVS
+429 TRFEGSV
-435 ADAYWAN
+435 DAYWAN
-442 KERRC
+442 IDRRC
-447 ELSESRLQS
+447 GLAESRLKS
-456 PDLLLQAHKGRL
+456 PDLLLKAHTGHL
-468 VRAERALR
+468 ARAEGALQT
-476 SVFAQQVIQLDRRLN
+476 VFSQQLTQLDRRLN
-491 KADGAL
+491 KVDGAL
-497 DIVANQTVNQQTY
+497 DVVATQTVKQQAY
-510 KLDRLAQ
+510 KLERLAQ
-517 QFPLFEKCVDEATV
+517 QFPLFEKTVDEATV

-560 QPISSVAD
+560 QPVSSVFE
-568 IEKGQRLTLRFADG
+568 IQQGQHLTLRFADG
-582 RVDVE
+582 LVEAE
-587 ALDVEK
+587 ALDVKKNECF

>member
-1 MCLKP
+1 
-6 AVRSTLSVFRALYFV
+6 
-21 HRFIHR
+21 
-27 VYMPNFS
+27 MPNFPTF
-34 MYDDYPEHY
+34 DDYPDFQ
-43 LETEKSWRSGSRSS
+43 LETERPWQPVTRSS
-57 FRTTRE
+57 YRGLRE
-63 SSVRRD
+63 TPVHRE
-69 ALADRVITVS
+69 ALADRVISVS

-87 AVVGTLG
+87 AVGKTLG

-104 LSRPVSG
+104 LSKPVSG

-131 QARQHPATFRMGDRI
+131 QARLNPATFRTGDRI
-146 EVCGAPDVYAKSGDL
+146 EVCGHPDVYAKSGDL

-179 YLRLKTQLSAEGLFD
+179 YLRLKQLLSTEGLFD
-194 SSVKKPLPRFV
+194 LSVKKPLPRFV

-222 IRTIRRRMPWVV
+222 IRTVRRRMPWVE

-242 QGAMAPRSLME
+242 QGAMAPRSLIE

-260 ARPDV
+260 AQPDV

-288 TLRTLNTPVIAGIGH
+288 TLRTLNVPVIAGIGH

-336 RQLNACSDRLE
+336 RQLNACADRLE
-347 REVGRRLDDATQ
+347 RAVVRSIDDATQ
-359 TLDRLSQMVHNQEQG
+359 TLDRFGQYLQRQEQG
-374 FAHKADQ
+374 FERKSEQ
-381 LKRAQT
+381 LVRAET
-387 QLTYLIEQNVQSRE
+387 QLTYLIEQNVKSRE
-401 TRLTR
+401 VRLNR
-406 AARGLSQLGDMP
+406 SAWHLSQLGDVP
-418 ARSED
+418 ARRED
-423 VLLKQW
+423 TLLKHW
-429 ARFEVS
+429 TRFEGSV
-435 ADAYWAN
+435 DAYWAN
-442 KERRC
+442 IDRRC
-447 ELSESRLQS
+447 GLAESRLKS
-456 PDLLLQAHKGRL
+456 PDLLLKAHTGHL
-468 VRAERALR
+468 ARAEGALQT
-476 SVFAQQVIQLDRRLN
+476 VFSQQLTQLDRRLN
-491 KADGAL
+491 KVDGAL
-497 DIVANQTVNQQTY
+497 DVVATQTVKQQAY
-510 KLDRLAQ
+510 KLERLAQ
-517 QFPLFEKCVDEATV
+517 QFPLFEKTVDEATV

-560 QPISSVAD
+560 QPVSSVFE
-568 IEKGQRLTLRFADG
+568 IQQGQHLTLRFADG
-582 RVDVE
+582 LVEAE
-587 ALDVEK
+587 ALDVKKNECF

>member
-1 MCLKP
+1 
-6 AVRSTLSVFRALYFV
+6 
-21 HRFIHR
+21 
-27 VYMPNFS
+27 MPNFPTF
-34 MYDDYPEHY
+34 DDYPDFQ
-43 LETEKSWRSGSRSS
+43 LETERPWQPVTRSS
-57 FRTTRE
+57 YRGLRE
-63 SSVRRD
+63 TPVHRE
-69 ALADRVITVS
+69 AWADRVISVS

-87 AVVGTLG
+87 AVGKTLG

-104 LSRPVSG
+104 LSKPVSG

-131 QARQHPATFRMGDRI
+131 QARLNPATFRTGDRI
-146 EVCGAPDVYAKSGDL
+146 EVCGHPDVYAKSGDL

-179 YLRLKTQLSAEGLFD
+179 YLRLKQLLSTEGLFD
-194 SSVKKPLPRFV
+194 LSVKKPLPRFV

-222 IRTIRRRMPWVV
+222 IRTVRRRMPWVE

-242 QGAMAPRSLME
+242 QGAMAPRSLIE

-260 ARPDV
+260 AQPDV

-288 TLRTLNTPVIAGIGH
+288 TLRTLNVPVIAGIGH

-336 RQLNACSDRLE
+336 RQLNACADRLE
-347 REVGRRLDDATQ
+347 RAVVRSIDDATQ
-359 TLDRLSQMVHNQEQG
+359 TLDRFGQYLQRQEQG
-374 FAHKADQ
+374 FERKAEQ
-381 LKRAQT
+381 LVRAET
-387 QLTYLIEQNVQSRE
+387 QLTYLIEQNVKSRE
-401 TRLTR
+401 VRLNR
-406 AARGLSQLGDMP
+406 SAWHLSQLGDVP
-418 ARSED
+418 ARRED
-423 VLLKQW
+423 TLLKHW
-429 ARFEVS
+429 TRFEGSV
-435 ADAYWAN
+435 DAYWAN
-442 KERRC
+442 IDRRC
-447 ELSESRLQS
+447 GLAESRLKS
-456 PDLLLQAHKGRL
+456 PDLLLKAHTGHL
-468 VRAERALR
+468 ARAEGALQT
-476 SVFAQQVIQLDRRLN
+476 VFSQQLTQLDRRLN
-491 KADGAL
+491 KVDGAL
-497 DIVANQTVNQQTY
+497 DVVATQTVKQQAY
-510 KLDRLAQ
+510 KLERLAQ
-517 QFPLFEKCVDEATV
+517 QFPLFEKTFDEATV

-560 QPISSVAD
+560 QPVSSVFE
-568 IEKGQRLTLRFADG
+568 IQQGQHLTLRFADG
-582 RVDVE
+582 LVEAE
-587 ALDVEK
+587 ALDVKKNECF